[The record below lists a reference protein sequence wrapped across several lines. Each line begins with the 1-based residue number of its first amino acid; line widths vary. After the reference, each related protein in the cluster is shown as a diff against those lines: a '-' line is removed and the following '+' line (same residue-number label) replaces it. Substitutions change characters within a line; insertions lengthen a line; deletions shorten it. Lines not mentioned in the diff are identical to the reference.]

1 MVKKD
6 KISKTPCRQPPKSE
20 WTSDNLRKFYS
31 TFGRDENF
39 SATVMEKGY
48 VRTLVE
54 KINHHGLP
62 SDLSE
67 ETITQNGSCSRQE
80 DSSDSSLQE
89 SHSCG
94 EIDCRERDRKLSESV
109 SSREGSSCKQ
119 SDTETGDKCL
129 VNSENIMGAES
140 LPINSNGADH
150 SLPPNVEVTNTEEEE
165 EEEPKCKLFKIA
177 EELLKT
183 ERSYVSRLH
192 LLDQV
197 FHFKITVENKNAS
210 FMPEE
215 VITQMFSNVK
225 SIYKFHND
233 FLLPQLTER
242 MFNWSK
248 EAKIGDL
255 MKRFAPFLKMYT
267 EYVKNFDHAMELINQ
282 WLVKSPRFATLIQD
296 IQQLPECGHLTLQ
309 HHMLEPVQRV
319 PRYELL
325 LKDYLKR
332 LPEDASD
339 RTDAEA
345 ALKLVTEAASHS
357 NTVMKKIEKFH
368 KVMSIYQ
375 ALGGGIDL
383 ISPTRELIKEGR
395 IIKISARSGE
405 KQDRYLFLF
414 NDLLLVCSEQILG
427 SYKLRARMSVDG
439 MEVRNTI
446 DENHSISKSFIVK
459 SVEKSVE
466 FLDENSKSGEQEWE
480 TVIHK
485 VISDYK
491 SKSLSRVNSNPIDPE
506 VLDNEQD
513 KIGILGKKAPQWIKD
528 DAVTMCMVCTQQFTA
543 LKRRHHCRACGKVV
557 CGKCSPRKIKLEY
570 DNSQLNKVCTKCYDL
585 LSKDNTRDQ
594 LSEEDSKKKGILQ
607 KAACEPSIIA
617 GYLNV
622 LDKGRNWSR
631 RWIALRSDFVMYL
644 YKAHQDVVAMT
655 ALPLPGYNSLLV
667 DETEKID
674 KTNVFKL
681 CHKNLDT
688 FYFQADTETK
698 VKQWVKVLEKMVL
711 LQLPNEEEMTET
723 NRLSSASTSSTTS
736 TNSDC

>member
-1 MVKKD
+1 
-6 KISKTPCRQPPKSE
+6 
-20 WTSDNLRKFYS
+20 
-31 TFGRDENF
+31 
-39 SATVMEKGY
+39 MEKGY

-54 KINHHGLP
+54 KINHHGLTT
-62 SDLSE
+62 DVSE
-67 ETITQNGSCSRQE
+67 ETFTQNDSCSRQE
-80 DSSDSSLQE
+80 DSSSLYE
-89 SHSCG
+89 SQSCG
-94 EIDCRERDRKLSESV
+94 DIDCHKRVQKLSESI
-109 SSREGSSCKQ
+109 SSREGSVCKQ
-119 SDTETGDKCL
+119 SDTETGHRCL
-129 VNSENIMGAES
+129 VNSENIIGAES

-165 EEEPKCKLFKIA
+165 EEEPKCKLYKIA
-177 EELLKT
+177 EELLNT

-197 FHFKITVENKNAS
+197 FHFKITVENKNAF

-215 VITQMFSNVK
+215 IITQMFSNIK

-242 MFNWSK
+242 MLNWSK

-255 MKRFAPFLKMYT
+255 MKKFAPFLKMYT

-339 RTDAEA
+339 RTDAEV

-427 SYKLRARMSVDG
+427 SYKLRARMSVEG
-439 MEVRNTI
+439 MEVLHSF
-446 DENHSISKSFIVK
+446 DENHFTSKSFMVK

-466 FLDENSKSGEQEWE
+466 FLEENSKSGEQEWE

-485 VISDYK
+485 VISDFKLK
-491 SKSLSRVNSNPIDPE
+491 SFTRAQSNSIDSS
-506 VLDNEQD
+506 VLDDEQD
-513 KIGILGKKAPQWIKD
+513 KTHILGKKAPQWIKD

-543 LKRRHHCRACGKVV
+543 LKRRHHCRACGRVV
-557 CGKCSPRKIKLEY
+557 CGKCSPRKIRLEY
-570 DNSQLNKVCTKCYDL
+570 DNSQLNKVCINCYDV
-585 LSKDNTRDQ
+585 LSKDNTPDL

-607 KAACEPSIIA
+607 KAACEPSIIS

-622 LDKGRNWSR
+622 LEKGRNWSR

-655 ALPLPGYNSLLV
+655 ALPLPGYNTQLV
-667 DETEKID
+667 EESEKID
-674 KTNVFKL
+674 KSHVFKL

-711 LQLPNEEEMTET
+711 LKLPDEDDVTDT
-723 NRLSSASTSSTTS
+723 NRLSSTSTSSTTS